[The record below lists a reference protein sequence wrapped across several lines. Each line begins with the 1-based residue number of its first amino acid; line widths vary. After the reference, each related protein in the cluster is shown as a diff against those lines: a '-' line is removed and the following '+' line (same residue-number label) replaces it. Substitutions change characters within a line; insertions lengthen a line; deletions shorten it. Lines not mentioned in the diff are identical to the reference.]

1 MNGKDF
7 GAKGDGTTNDSAAI
21 QAAIDY
27 AAANSCSV
35 YLPKANYRAD
45 GLLFRSGF
53 MIYGDGRE
61 QSIITAVAGSA
72 NTFVFGIAEGI
83 TQHTMLK
90 DIGIVAAGNAGQHE
104 IHIWARRGTSKAGSS
119 GLWHAKWDCV
129 RVYNFAGAQIWF
141 QGGGVDAL
149 DPIQIME
156 FYGMVVE
163 RRNDSAQS
171 ICVLM
176 SGQVNQTTRNGGR
189 MDAFGANSAEAAGVD
204 LKICR
209 QLNSYD
215 VTYNE
220 STTFASNKSGHT
232 HLFNGM
238 SFQQAQLA
246 VIGA

>member
-1 MNGKDF
+1 
-7 GAKGDGTTNDSAAI
+7 
-21 QAAIDY
+21 
-27 AAANSCSV
+27 
-35 YLPKANYRAD
+35 
-45 GLLFRSGF
+45 